1 MTQIVLGIGHKA
13 RHGKDSFA
21 RAVEDYYGNLNAA
34 ISRHG
39 HGKVVV
45 VQRLAFADA
54 LRKETNEWLATS
66 SGKHWAEFGGPNAV
80 CAYIPEDENGIAHGK
95 YTLPSWVV
103 PDPKPEISEQTPL
116 GKHSK
121 LLQWWGTQYRRTQDP
136 DYWVKKWKEKI
147 SKQADIVMTTDMRFL
162 NEAAAIR
169 EVGGFTVDVVRLN
182 ANGKPFVDPTRP
194 ADHISETELDGY
206 NFDFAIHSKDSVL
219 TGEFAITLV
228 HFLRARAGKGN

>member
-34 ISRHG
+34 VSRHG

-54 LRKETNEWLATS
+54 LRKETNEWLSGDEGRLWAT
-66 SGKHWAEFGGPNAV
+66 GADW
-80 CAYIPEDENGIAHGK
+80 CAYIPEVVNGVADSRFTI
-95 YTLPSWVV
+95 PSWVT
-103 PDPKPEISEQTPL
+103 PDPKPEINSITPL

-121 LLQWWGTQYRRTQDP
+121 LLQWWGTQYRRAQDP
-136 DYWVKKWKEKI
+136 DYWVKKWKERI

-182 ANGKPFVDPTRP
+182 PDGRLYVDPTRP
-194 ADHISETELDGY
+194 ADHISEIELDGY
-206 NFDFAIHSKDSVL
+206 NFDYAIHSKDSVL

-228 HFLRARAGKGN
+228 HFLRARAGKGS